1 MVKLQKKFL
10 VFLFWLPQDARTFLL
25 FPSHS
30 MSTALR
36 LSSPKH
42 HSRSSSIGQQNVSEA
57 DGERIAAER
66 IARLKE
72 INDQA
77 RIAGEVA
84 GGVKGQMELGRM
96 EMWNMVR
103 TYQIFDDQE
112 IGAD

>member
-1 MVKLQKKFL
+1 
-10 VFLFWLPQDARTFLL
+10 
-25 FPSHS
+25 

-36 LSSPKH
+36 LSPPKH
-42 HSRSSSIGQQNVSEA
+42 HSKSSSIEQQHVSDEE
-57 DGERIAAER
+57 GERIAAER

-72 INDQA
+72 ITDQA
-77 RIAGEVA
+77 RIADEVA
-84 GGVKGQMELGRM
+84 GDIKGQMELGRM